1 MLESLKMVAQ
11 SGRYIGCIV
20 VLAVGLA
27 ACSGKDTLP
36 PAQIGETGPGIDAPL
51 YRIGPGDSLQLFVW
65 RNPELSTTV
74 SVRPDG
80 RISVPL
86 IEDLEA
92 AGKTPTE
99 LADAVE
105 QELGVFIQ
113 DPFVTVI
120 MSSFVGQFDQQ
131 VRVLGEAANPQSIPY
146 RADMTL
152 LDVMISVGG
161 LTEFADGDSA
171 TLVRVVEGQQ
181 TEYGL
186 RLGRLMRDGDVNAN
200 VALLPGDVIIIP
212 ESFL

>member
-1 MLESLKMVAQ
+1 MLEFLSKSALRNLGALVVG
-11 SGRYIGCIV
+11 SSV
-20 VLAVGLA
+20 VLLA
-27 ACSGKDTLP
+27 ACGDRETLP
-36 PAQIGETGPGIDAPL
+36 AVELGSTGVEAPL
-51 YRIGPGDSLQLFVW
+51 YRIGPGDSLTLFVW

-86 IEDLEA
+86 INDLQA
-92 AGKTPTE
+92 SGKTPSE
-99 LADAVE
+99 LADDVE
-105 QELGVFIQ
+105 EELGVFIQ

-120 MSSFVGQFDQQ
+120 MAGFVGEFDQQ
-131 VRVLGEAANPQSIPY
+131 VRVVGEATNPAAILF

-152 LDVMISVGG
+152 LDVMIAVGG
-161 LTEFADGDSA
+161 LTEFAAGNSA

-181 TEYGL
+181 KEFGL
-186 RLGRLMRDGDVNAN
+186 ELDRLIRDGDVGAN

>member
-1 MLESLKMVAQ
+1 MNLRKMAGT
-11 SGRYIGCIV
+11 GRYIGCIAA
-20 VLAVGLA
+20 LAIVLA
-27 ACSGKDTLP
+27 ACSSKETLP

-51 YRIGPGDSLQLFVW
+51 YRIGPGDGLQLFVW

-92 AGKTPTE
+92 AGKTPSE

-105 QELGVFIQ
+105 EELGVFIQ

-146 RADMTL
+146 RAEMTL
-152 LDVMISVGG
+152 LDVMIAVGG

>member
-1 MLESLKMVAQ
+1 MLVNLRKMVG
-11 SGRYIGCIV
+11 SGRYIGCIA
-20 VLAVGLA
+20 VLAVVLA
-27 ACSGKDTLP
+27 ACSDKETLP

-92 AGKTPTE
+92 AGKTPSE

-105 QELGVFIQ
+105 EELGVFIQ

-152 LDVMISVGG
+152 LDVMIAVGG

-186 RLGRLMRDGDVNAN
+186 RLDRLMRDGDVNAN